1 MNKIIEG
8 FLKAQLPFNSPDD
21 VHPDD
26 KGSAEKREIFPW
38 EDVKK
43 CMDDKI
49 EAVPNHLPCP
59 ICGKPSEELDW
70 IGFSSPKW
78 TWDNLMGRMGP
89 LSICP
94 DCHCQVEFICMIM
107 N

>member
-26 KGSAEKREIFPW
+26 KGSAEKSEIFPW

-49 EAVPNHLPCP
+49 GAVPNHLPCP

-70 IGFSSPKW
+70 ICFSSPKW
-78 TWDNLMGRMGP
+78 TWENLMGRMGP

>member
-1 MNKIIEG
+1 MKKIIEG
-8 FLKAQLPFNSPDD
+8 FLKAQLPLNSLDD

-26 KGSAEKREIFPW
+26 KGTVEKCEIFPW

-43 CMDDKI
+43 SMDDKI
-49 EAVPNHLPCP
+49 GAVPNHLPCP
-59 ICGKPSEELDW
+59 ICGKPSEKLDW
-70 IGFSSPKW
+70 IRFLSPKW
-78 TWDNLMGRMGP
+78 TWENLMGRMGP

-94 DCHCQVEFICMIM
+94 DCHSQVEFICMMM